1 MYIHYKL
8 SFTLPEVFLESDE
21 VAELNEPDLY
31 REKITTVLFWV
42 MLDKER
48 V

>member
-8 SFTLPEVFLESDE
+8 SFTLPEVFLESDD

-31 REKITTVLFWV
+31 KEKITNGFVLNNV
-42 MLDKER
+42 R
-48 V
+48 

>member
-31 REKITTVLFWV
+31 KEKNKNGFVLNNV
-42 MLDKER
+42 R
-48 V
+48 

>member
-1 MYIHYKL
+1 MQMYIHYEL

-31 REKITTVLFWV
+31 KAKNYKRFCFE
-42 MLDKER
+42 
-48 V
+48 

>member
-31 REKITTVLFWV
+31 KEKKLKGFVLNNV
-42 MLDKER
+42 R
-48 V
+48 

>member
-31 REKITTVLFWV
+31 KKKITNGSVLNNV
-42 MLDKER
+42 R
-48 V
+48 